1 MSSIKQIDDFAR
13 MWILQRSLTL
23 AKSINK
29 TTMEALRNEL
39 ALGFEAGESITQLS
53 KRIEGYFTENAKA
66 RAEMV
71 SRTEVIASSNEG
83 ALHRFE
89 LEGIGKSEFMAAPD
103 ACEVCLP
110 LDGKIYP
117 TQDSHG
123 IIPLHPFCRCVW
135 LPYLD

>member
-1 MSSIKQIDDFAR
+1 MAVKQLDSYALEWIK
-13 MWILQRSLTL
+13 LRSLTL

-29 TTMEALRNEL
+29 TTLEALRTQL
-39 ALGFEAGESITQLS
+39 ALGFEAGESIQQLT
-53 KRIEGYFTENAKA
+53 KRIEGYFTENAKY

-71 SRTEVIASSNEG
+71 SRSEVIASSNEG

-89 LEGIGKSEFMAAPD
+89 LEGVNKSEFMAAPD

-110 LDGKIYP
+110 LDGKIYA
-117 TQDSHG
+117 TKDSHG

-135 LPYLD
+135 LPVIE